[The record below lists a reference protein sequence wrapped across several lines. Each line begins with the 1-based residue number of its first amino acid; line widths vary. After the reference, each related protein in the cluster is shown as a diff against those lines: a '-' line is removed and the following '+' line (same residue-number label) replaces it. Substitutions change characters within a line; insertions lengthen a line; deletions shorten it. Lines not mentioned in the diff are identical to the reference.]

1 MRRHRAKI
9 VSPEGKA
16 LPPGEVGE
24 LWSRGPSNALGCESP
39 VLPRSYGS
47 DHVTALGRSHAQAA
61 DGHASPCLADLA
73 NEKATNETFDSDGFL
88 HTGDEAR
95 FDDDC
100 LFIVDRLK
108 ELIKANGFQVAPA
121 ELEGFLLSHPDVQD
135 VCVIGIPDEKRGEAP
150 KGESWPA

>member
-1 MRRHRAKI
+1 MPLTHAP
-9 VSPEGKA
+9 SPR
-16 LPPGEVGE
+16 P
-24 LWSRGPSNALGCESP
+24 
-39 VLPRSYGS
+39 
-47 DHVTALGRSHAQAA
+47 
-61 DGHASPCLADLA
+61 ADLA
-73 NEKATNETFDSDGFL
+73 NEKATNETFDADGFL

-150 KGESWPA
+150 KGEWLSAWVEPDVAKIDEYCE